1 MKDVDASPEHGEL
14 TQRFVGA
21 IVITVVAAIV
31 ALGLLAV
38 RYGATDPVEQVLLVV
53 GIVVCLAIAVVAG
66 VFAWRYSTR
75 INRLSR

>member
-1 MKDVDASPEHGEL
+1 MKDVDATPEHGEL

-38 RYGATDPVEQVLLVV
+38 RYGATDPTEQVILVI
-53 GIVVCLAIAVVAG
+53 GISLGLAIALVAG
-66 VFAWRYSTR
+66 VFAFRYSRR
-75 INRLSR
+75 INRLTR